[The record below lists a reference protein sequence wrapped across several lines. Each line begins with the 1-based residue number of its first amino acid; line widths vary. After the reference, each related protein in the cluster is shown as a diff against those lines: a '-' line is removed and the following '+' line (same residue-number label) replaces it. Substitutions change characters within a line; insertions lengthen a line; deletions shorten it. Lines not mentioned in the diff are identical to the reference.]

1 MTAKITN
8 NFNSFIAKA
17 VRDNLKDI
25 DNLDAYYAFV
35 SFNND
40 SDIQRYTDSDGID
53 DDAEFTGGINPTFNS
68 DDKSYYM
75 QHSTTAHK
83 LQKGNVTRVIPRINW
98 ITGTRY
104 NVNDYVMV
112 TSVIRGVTNLN
123 VYKVLH
129 YPKASSVA
137 VPSGDQST
145 PIITSDKYIWQYMY
159 TINSSDSLRF
169 ITENFIP
176 VPERIEDN
184 EIENLNV
191 GTSKYKQFQV
201 QRDSSVGS
209 LYSVSINDSDWEVW
223 ARNNYG
229 SFSNIPTSISVSA
242 QNSTSNVPTKVFSGS
257 IEKHDSEFNFSLIN
271 NGEGYSEGT
280 IIKINTDTPDGL
292 IANVSPGLGHG
303 TNAPLELNSKHVMV
317 NIRNVPDE
325 QVVKFARNDF
335 RMVSL
340 VRNPIDNSTNKIA
353 KNDFYITCKS
363 FIGSD
368 SDGGNTTFNI
378 GDVVSTSDITGNNY
392 DSTNSKVGRIVAVDI
407 SKKEYFYVNL
417 GKVKDKDSF
426 LVNDEIKIVTSSG
439 NVSGNPLTISKINN
453 REILF
458 NSGDILLSDI
468 KSTKIRRAKDQIES
482 FNFILT
488 F

>member
-8 NFNSFIAKA
+8 NFNAFVAKA

-25 DNLDAYYAFV
+25 NNLDAYYAFI

-40 SDIQRYTDSDGID
+40 SDLQRYTDSDGID
-53 DDAEFTGGINPTFNS
+53 DDAEFTGGINPTFNA
-68 DDKSYYM
+68 DDKNYYM
-75 QHSTTAHK
+75 QHSITAHK
-83 LQKGNVTRVIPRINW
+83 LQKGNITRVIPRINW
-98 ITGTRY
+98 ITGTTY

-112 TSVIRGVTNLN
+112 TAIIRGVTNLN

-129 YPKASSVA
+129 YPKSASLTP
-137 VPSGDQST
+137 PSGDQST
-145 PIITSDKYIWQYMY
+145 PITTSDKYVWQYMY

-169 ITENFIP
+169 ITSNFIP

-191 GTSKYKQFQV
+191 GTSKYKQYQV
-201 QRDSSVGS
+201 QRDSAVGTI
-209 LYSVSINDSDWEVW
+209 YSVSINDSDWEVW
-223 ARNNYG
+223 ATNNYG
-229 SFSNIPTSISVSA
+229 TFSNIPTSITLTA
-242 QNSTSNVPTKVFSGS
+242 QNSTSNAPSKVFSGT
-257 IEKHDSEFNFSLIN
+257 IEKHNNKFSFSLIN

-280 IIKINTDTPDGL
+280 AIKIGSNIPAGL
-292 IANVSPGLGHG
+292 TANVSPGLGHG
-303 TNAPLELNSKHVMV
+303 SNAPLELGSKYVMV

-325 QVVKFARNDF
+325 DVVNFARNDF

-340 VRNPIDNSTNKIA
+340 IRNPIDNSTKKIA
-353 KNDFYITCKS
+353 KNDFYKACKS

-378 GDVVSTSDITGNNY
+378 GDIVSTADIAGNNY
-392 DSTNSKVGRIVAVDI
+392 DSTTAKVARIVAIDV

-426 LVNDEIKIVTSSG
+426 AVDDLIKIVTSSG
-439 NVSGNPLTISKINN
+439 TVSGNPLTISKINN
-453 REILF
+453 RQILY
-458 NSGDILLSDI
+458 NSGDVLLTDI
-468 KSTKIRRAKDQIES
+468 RSNKIRRAKDQIES

>member
-8 NFNSFIAKA
+8 NFNAFVAKA

-25 DNLDAYYAFV
+25 NNLDAYYAFV

-40 SDIQRYTDSDGID
+40 SDLQRYTDSDNID

-75 QHSTTAHK
+75 QHAITAHK
-83 LQKGNVTRVIPRINW
+83 LQKGNIVRVVPRVNW
-98 ITGTRY
+98 ITGIRY
-104 NVNDYVMV
+104 KVNNYVMV
-112 TSVIRGVTNLN
+112 TSVVKGVTNLN

-129 YPKASSVA
+129 YPNSASLA
-137 VPSGDQST
+137 APSGDQST
-145 PIITSDKYIWQYMY
+145 PITTSDKYVWQYMY

-191 GTSKYKQFQV
+191 GTSKYKQYQV
-201 QRDSSVGS
+201 QRDSAVGS
-209 LYSVSINDSDWEVW
+209 VYSVSINDSDWEVW
-223 ARNNYG
+223 ARTTYG
-229 SFSNIPTSISVSA
+229 SFSDIPISIPLTI
-242 QNSTSNVPTKVFSGS
+242 QNSTSNIPTKVFSGS
-257 IEKHDSEFNFSLIN
+257 IERHDSEFSFSLIN

-280 IIKINTDTPDGL
+280 VTKIGSSIPNGL
-292 IANVSPGLGHG
+292 TTNVSPGLGHG
-303 TNAPLELNSKHVMV
+303 TNAPLELNSNNVMV

-325 QVVKFARNDF
+325 DVVKFSRNDF

-340 VRNPIDNSTNKIA
+340 LRNPIDNSTNKIA
-353 KNDFYITCKS
+353 KNDFYIACKS

-368 SDGGNTTFNI
+368 SDGGPTTFNI
-378 GDVVSTSDITGNNY
+378 GDIVSTADIPGNNY
-392 DSTNSKVGRIVAVDI
+392 DSTTAKVARVVAIDV

-426 LVNDEIKIVTSSG
+426 IINDQIKLVTNSG
-439 NVSGNPLTISKINN
+439 TVAGNALTISKINN
-453 REILF
+453 RQILF
-458 NSGDILLSDI
+458 NSGDILLTDI
-468 KSTKIRRAKDQIES
+468 KDTKIRRAKDQIES